1 MLSRD
6 WSSDVCSSDL
16 IVQTT
21 ATASWAGGCLEA
33 TRLDS
38 SWTVDDRDR
47 MRSLSVGDSITRGGI
62 GGLPL
67 RYGGIRFGRNFE
79 VQPGFVTL
87 PMPSLNGSAAL
98 PSVDRKSTRLNSSH

>member
-1 MLSRD
+1 
-6 WSSDVCSSDL
+6 
-16 IVQTT
+16 
-21 ATASWAGGCLEA
+21 
-33 TRLDS
+33 
-38 SWTVDDRDR
+38 

-87 PMPSLNGSAAL
+87 PMPSLNGSAPL
-98 PSVDRKSTRLNSSH
+98 PSVVDIYVNDALVGSLDLKPGPFQVVDAPIVSGNGEVNLVVRDDRKSTRLNSSH

>member
-1 MLSRD
+1 
-6 WSSDVCSSDL
+6 
-16 IVQTT
+16 
-21 ATASWAGGCLEA
+21 
-33 TRLDS
+33 
-38 SWTVDDRDR
+38 

-98 PSVDRKSTRLNSSH
+98 PSVVDIYVNDALVGSRDLKPGPFQVVDAPIVSGHGEVNPIGRASWWERGGEEG

>member
-1 MLSRD
+1 
-6 WSSDVCSSDL
+6 
-16 IVQTT
+16 
-21 ATASWAGGCLEA
+21 
-33 TRLDS
+33 
-38 SWTVDDRDR
+38 

-98 PSVDRKSTRLNSSH
+98 PSVVDIYVNDALVGSRDLKPGPFQVVDAPIVSGNGDVQIGSEACRERVCQYV